1 MAQQPTRSRR
11 RRGKPRKKRTLGFVD
26 AVLEMLESTA
36 GKVMFGAGAV
46 LLGKAEWRRL
56 AGDSGPGAEG
66 VHASRAP
73 RAPRNGMR
81 KEPPRPEVVQLVR
94 GADGVYRPET

>member
-1 MAQQPTRSRR
+1 
-11 RRGKPRKKRTLGFVD
+11 
-26 AVLEMLESTA
+26 
-36 GKVMFGAGAV
+36 V
-46 LLGKAEWRRL
+46 LLGKVLGSGHIPRIEIPAGVPPEIEAEWRRL